1 MSGDKATLLD
11 FGFSLPKIEKA
22 LRVTKN
28 AGLQPAL
35 DWLADHAD
43 DPDPTPE
50 EEASEAAGEHEEGDE
65 EGGPGGLA
73 EAKVRCWSQA
83 RRAVGRMAVWGSA
96 GLELQAAHGR
106 VANPRSDHRVSSA

>member
-11 FGFSLPKIEKA
+11 FGFSLPKIERA

-50 EEASEAAGEHEEGDE
+50 EEAAETAGGHEEGDE

-73 EAKVRCWSQA
+73 EAKVRCSSWGGVRSCGMLGAGDQDA
-83 RRAVGRMAVWGSA
+83 ATECRRT
-96 GLELQAAHGR
+96 
-106 VANPRSDHRVSSA
+106 